1 MLEYILFDLD
11 NTLYPR
17 SCGLFDHIDHLIN
30 CYLEDVVKIAAD
42 EVDSRRRAYLKAY
55 GTTLNGLIVHHQV
68 DPHDYLRFVHDVPL
82 DNYLIP
88 DSNLKM
94 MLSELPEKKYI
105 FSNASNEHCQ
115 KVLEFLGLQNC
126 FTAIYDINYFNFRPK
141 PEIEVYR
148 ELLDDIG
155 ARAEAGVMIDDMAVN
170 LKTAD
175 DLGMATI
182 LFDPAAPG
190 PLSISNTACRLSS
203 LNDLPQMLD
212 NFRTGWCT
220 GKSLPPD

>member
-1 MLEYILFDLD
+1 MLEFILFDLD

-17 SCGLFDHIDHLIN
+17 SCGLFDHIDNLIN
-30 CYLEDVVKIAAD
+30 RYLEEEVKIPAD
-42 EVDSRRRAYLKAY
+42 EVDARRRAYLEAH
-55 GTTLNGLIVHHQV
+55 GTTLNGLIRHHQV

-82 DNYLIP
+82 GDYLTP
-88 DSNLKM
+88 DADLKT
-94 MLSELPEKKYI
+94 MLAELPEKKYI

-115 KVLEFLGLQNC
+115 KVLDFLGLQDC

-141 PEIEVYR
+141 PEIAVYQ

-170 LKTAD
+170 LKPAN

-182 LFDPAAPG
+182 LFDPTDG
-190 PLSISNTACRLSS
+190 LLSKSNTALKLKS
-203 LNDLPQMLD
+203 LADLPQLLD
-212 NFRTGWCT
+212 GLRDGR
-220 GKSLPPD
+220 